1 MWTWNPWKTIGR
13 EGGRRH
19 VGLAALAT
27 CRGLIDLLMR
37 LQQHR
42 GMSSAWLAGDRSFEG
57 RMQQR
62 RGDIESLIPQLRE
75 GFEREAEEY
84 CPCFTGNDLRLF
96 RFRWQELLAQ
106 LPESS
111 VHDNIENHNR
121 LIGQLLDWLAAAGE
135 SRIELAG
142 EGAVRPGLVRNFA
155 VRLPEL
161 AECLGKARA
170 LGSSVAAQGACSPV
184 ARVRLIFLVG
194 RAEALL
200 RQAAEVE
207 AGVPAAMSAKQKV
220 QAMEAMV
227 RSEILLGAGVQVDSE
242 HYFNVASQAIDAV
255 FAWIGH
261 AGETLEAALGKPG
274 HRTAA
279 VLGSAGAVTA

>member
-19 VGLAALAT
+19 VGLPALAT
-27 CRGLIDLLMR
+27 CRGLIDLVMR

-42 GMSSAWLAGDRSFEG
+42 GMSSARLAGDRSFEG

-62 RGDIESLIPQLRE
+62 RGDIEGLIPQLCA
-75 GFEREAEEY
+75 GFEREAEEF
-84 CPCFTGNDLRLF
+84 CPCFTGNDLRRF
-96 RFRWQELLAQ
+96 RCRWQELLAQ

-121 LIGQLLDWLAAAGE
+121 LIGQLLDWLAAVGE

-142 EGAVRPGLVRNFA
+142 ESAVRSGLVRNFA
-155 VRLPEL
+155 MRLPEL

-170 LGSSVAAQGACSPV
+170 LGSSVAVQGACSPV

-194 RAEALL
+194 RAEILL
-200 RQAAEVE
+200 KRAVE
-207 AGVPAAMSAKQKV
+207 ADPGIAAARSAEQKV
-220 QAMEAMV
+220 QAMAAMV
-227 RSEILLGAGVQVDSE
+227 RREILPGAGVRVDSE
-242 HYFNVASQAIDAV
+242 HYFNMASQAIDAV
-255 FAWIGH
+255 FAWIGQ
-261 AGETLEAALGKPG
+261 AGATLEAALGKPG
-274 HRTAA
+274 RGTAA
-279 VLGSAGAVTA
+279 FLGSPGTATA